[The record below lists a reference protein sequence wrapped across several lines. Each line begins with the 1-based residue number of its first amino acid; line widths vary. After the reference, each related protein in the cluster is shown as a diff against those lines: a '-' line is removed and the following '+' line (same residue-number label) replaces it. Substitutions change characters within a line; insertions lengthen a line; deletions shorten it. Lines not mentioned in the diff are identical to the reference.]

1 MKRDTN
7 DKSRKKTL
15 YFDYE
20 NEWRVKTSSSA
31 DFQVEDNKF
40 LEVDLKIP
48 AAEDQSESLAKN
60 TLEPPRTTIE

>member
-1 MKRDTN
+1 MKKDPN

-31 DFQVEDNKF
+31 DFQVEDNKY
-40 LEVDLKIP
+40 LENELKIP
-48 AAEDQSESLAKN
+48 PEEEMSVAFASEL
-60 TLEPPRTTIE
+60 LEPTRSTI